1 MLYKV
6 CLYLNLNQ
14 LSLLS
19 GRDSLTA
26 LDSLAALD
34 DALTDSDEVAGAT
47 ETVVLSSDIE
57 DELPGRIWRR
67 NWLSRFGE

>member
-1 MLYKV
+1 M
-6 CLYLNLNQ
+6 NQ

-19 GRDSLTA
+19 GRDSLSV
-26 LDSLAALD
+26 LDSLDAPD
-34 DALTDSDEVAGAT
+34 DALTDSDDVAGAT

-57 DELPGRIWRR
+57 DVLPGRIWRR